1 MIIVSWNINSVRI
14 RLHHLKRL
22 IDEVNPDVVCLQ
34 ETKVVTESFP
44 YNAISDLGFP
54 YQAAV
59 GIKSYNGVAIL
70 SKYELSKTEV
80 RNWCEKE
87 DARHIFSTI
96 NSPDMGEV
104 EVHNLY
110 VPAGGDIPDIEKND
124 KFAHKLRF
132 LNEVSK
138 WQESR
143 SGTPTKQI
151 LLGDLNI
158 APLESDVWSH
168 KQLMNIVSHTDM
180 EITALKNLQNAGP
193 WIDAVRELVPKD
205 KKLFSW
211 WSYRAKDWTTSNRGR
226 RLDHV
231 WVTKNMRNSIKKVQ
245 LLKEARSWEKPSDHA
260 PLIVTFKA
268 SK

>member
-14 RLHHLKRL
+14 RLHHLKR
-22 IDEVNPDVVCLQ
+22 IVDEVNPDIICLQ
-34 ETKVVTESFP
+34 ETKVVTGSFP
-44 YNAISDLGFP
+44 HNAISDLGFP

-59 GIKSYNGVAIL
+59 GIKSYNSVAIL
-70 SKYELSKTEV
+70 SKYELLNTEV

-87 DARHIFSTI
+87 DARHIFSII
-96 NSPDMGEV
+96 NSPDMGKV

-110 VPAGGDIPDIEKND
+110 VPAGGDVPDIEKND

-132 LNEVSK
+132 LSEVSK

-143 SGTPTKQI
+143 SETSVKRI

-168 KQLMNIVSHTDM
+168 KQLMNIVSHTNI
-180 EITALKNLQNAGP
+180 EIIALKNLQNAGA
-193 WIDAVRELVPKD
+193 WIDAVRELVPID

-211 WSYRAKDWTTSNRGR
+211 WSYRAKDWAKSNRGR
-226 RLDHV
+226 RLDHM
-231 WVTKNMRNSIKKVQ
+231 WVTENMRRNIEKVCF
-245 LLKEARSWEKPSDHA
+245 LKEARSWEKPSDHA
-260 PLIVTFKA
+260 PLIITFKA
-268 SK
+268 RK